1 MTDALVSR
9 TAVRRQRVRE
19 LVCSYRALRDSDGHV
34 VDVPKLALSTPQ
46 LAAATLGP
54 LLAAEPV
61 EVFAVACL
69 SARNQLLT
77 WHIVSRGT
85 RTSAPIWSSPGR
97 GTDPVKGSAAMTFP
111 TAITPLDCPARLSAV
126 KALRFASTPR
136 GGANGLDRASDS
148 REAGICVM
156 ALFDCPRPARGIAS
170 NRT

>member
-1 MTDALVSR
+1 MTDSLVSR

-85 RTSAPIWSSPGR
+85 RTSAPISIPDVFVPACLTPGTT
-97 GTDPVKGSAAMTFP
+97 GLIVVHNHPSGDPTPGADD
-111 TAITPLDCPARLSAV
+111 AI
-126 KALRFASTPR
+126 
-136 GGANGLDRASDS
+136 
-148 REAGICVM
+148 
-156 ALFDCPRPARGIAS
+156 
-170 NRT
+170 